1 MALAGF
7 GFALTAQLPCVLLF
21 IAAPIGPDDDTIH
34 AGDRFMHFGMFMQFE
49 TRAGA
54 SQAGAFSEGF
64 ELIDAAESMGLDGAW
79 LAEIHSTPDRSVL
92 SSPITI
98 ASSIATRTRRLRIG
112 MAVYVL
118 PLNNPL
124 RIAEEVATVDQI
136 SEGRFD
142 FGVGRS
148 GFARSYDIY
157 GIPYTESRDRFS
169 EALDIILQAWEG
181 EPFSYQGQY
190 YQVNNATVAPLP
202 YQKPHPPFRMAATT
216 AETFPRAGEA
226 GYPIFV
232 GLRGMDIPELRENL
246 KHYRK
251 AWSDAG
257 HAGDGDV
264 SLRVPVYVGR
274 NEAAAVD
281 EPFESIQ
288 AYFGRMGQLYRA
300 DSGSAGIQQ
309 TELRDDRAARP
320 AQLSYEDI
328 LETKVA
334 FGTPEGLVD
343 RFTKLREELGLDGV
357 VAELNAGGLIPHDIV
372 LRNIKML
379 TEKVMPAFK

>member
-1 MALAGF
+1 
-7 GFALTAQLPCVLLF
+7 
-21 IAAPIGPDDDTIH
+21 
-34 AGDRFMHFGMFMQFE
+34 MHFGMFMQFE
-49 TRAGA
+49 TRPGGTQA
-54 SQAGAFSEGF
+54 SSFAEGF
-64 ELIDAAESMGLDGAW
+64 ELVDAAESCGLDGAW
-79 LAEIHSTPDRSVL
+79 LAEMHFTPDRSVL

-142 FGVGRS
+142 FGIGRS

-157 GIPYTESRDRFS
+157 GVPYAESRDRFR
-169 EALDIILQAWEG
+169 EALDIIMQAWEG
-181 EPFSYQGQY
+181 EPFSYEGKY
-190 YQVNNATVAPLP
+190 HQVTNATVAPLP

-216 AETFPRAGEA
+216 AETFPRAGED

-232 GLRGMDIPELRENL
+232 GLRGMDIPELRDNL
-246 KHYRK
+246 KEYRK
-251 AWSDAG
+251 AWRAAG
-257 HAGDGDV
+257 HDGNGDV
-264 SLRVPVYVGR
+264 SLRIPVYVGLTER
-274 NEAAAVD
+274 GAIE

-288 AYFGRMGQLYRA
+288 NYFGRMGRLYAA
-300 DSGSAGIQQ
+300 DSGSAGIQA
-309 TELRDDRAARP
+309 TELGDQRAVRLSA
-320 AQLSYEDI
+320 LSYDEI

-343 RFTKLREELGLDGV
+343 RFAQLKDDLGLDGV
-357 VAELNAGGLIPHDIV
+357 VGEFNAGGTIPHEIV
-372 LRNIKML
+372 LRNIRL
-379 TEKVMPAFK
+379 LCEKVMPACR

>member
-1 MALAGF
+1 
-7 GFALTAQLPCVLLF
+7 
-21 IAAPIGPDDDTIH
+21 
-34 AGDRFMHFGMFMQFE
+34 MHFGMFMQFE
-49 TRAGA
+49 TRPGG
-54 SQAGAFSEGF
+54 SQSSAFAEGF
-64 ELIDAAESMGLDGAW
+64 ELVDAAETYGLDGAW
-79 LAEIHSTPDRSVL
+79 LAEMHFTPERSVL

-142 FGVGRS
+142 FGIGRS

-157 GIPYTESRDRFS
+157 GVPYGESRERFR
-169 EALDIILQAWEG
+169 EALDIIMQAWEG
-181 EPFSYQGQY
+181 ETFSYDGKY
-190 YQVNNATVAPLP
+190 HQVSNATVSPMP

-216 AETFPRAGEA
+216 AETFPRAGED

-232 GLRGMDIPELRENL
+232 GLRGMDIPELRDNL
-246 KHYRK
+246 REYRK
-251 AWSDAG
+251 AWKGAG
-257 HAGDGDV
+257 HTGEGDV
-264 SLRVPVYVGR
+264 SLRVPVYLGLT
-274 NEAAAVD
+274 EQAAVD

-288 AYFGRMGQLYRA
+288 NYFGRMGRLYA
-300 DSGSAGIQQ
+300 AESGTAGIQQ
-309 TELRDDRAARP
+309 TELRDHRAARLSG
-320 AQLSYEDI
+320 LSYEDI

-343 RFTKLREELGLDGV
+343 RFGQLREELGLDGV
-357 VAELNAGGLIPHDIV
+357 VAELNAGGLIPHDVI
-372 LRNIKML
+372 LRNMRVL
-379 TEKVMPAFK
+379 CEKVMPAFK